1 METRDFHVSGR
12 TFVRVYHNVQALNIG
27 TAIFKSRAGLEA
39 ILPHQIRFTLTEWKN
54 FQTILP
60 TLVQEAT
67 DIHRAIISGKH
78 HPPILK
84 ESRHVLSSRSM
95 VNLSVTRSATE
106 GTYVFLF
113 VGSYDRHETGDI
125 IPSLLRGVNLTFEE
139 IVALSETNKIIEK
152 YIADQLS
159 TTKLITLRG
168 VADVLRTQNFIS
180 TFYSDGL
187 KRVRL
192 LLEKPEVPNG
202 TAAAAATAAVS
213 PTITHAS
220 KARYDTIVEENLED
234 ITASPPPPP
243 SPSPPQEL
251 DVQIEKTRENHGN
264 DNVPSSSSSS
274 PPPYSM

>member
-78 HPPILK
+78 HSPILK

-202 TAAAAATAAVS
+202 TAAAAVS

-220 KARYDTIVEENLED
+220 KARYDTIVEENLD

-251 DVQIEKTRENHGN
+251 DVQIEKTRENHGD
-264 DNVPSSSSSS
+264 DNVPSSSS

>member
-1 METRDFHVSGR
+1 METRDSHVSGR

-39 ILPHQIRFTLTEWKN
+39 ILPNQIRFTLTEWKT

-67 DIHRAIISGKH
+67 NIHRAIISGRH

-95 VNLSVTRSATE
+95 INLSVTRSATE

-113 VGSYDRHETGDI
+113 VGPYDRHETGDI

-159 TTKLITLRG
+159 VTKVITLRG
-168 VADVLRTQNFIS
+168 VEDVLRTQNFIS

-187 KRVRL
+187 NRVRL
-192 LLEKPEVPNG
+192 LLEKPEVSNG
-202 TAAAAATAAVS
+202 TATATS
-213 PTITHAS
+213 NTIPTITHAS
-220 KARYDTIVEENLED
+220 KARYNTIVEENLD
-234 ITASPPPPP
+234 VTTTPPPPP
-243 SPSPPQEL
+243 PPPLQEL
-251 DVQIEKTRENHGN
+251 DVQIEEIRENID
-264 DNVPSSSSSS
+264 DNAPSSTC
-274 PPPYSM
+274 PTTCSM

>member
-192 LLEKPEVPNG
+192 LLEKPKVPNG
-202 TAAAAATAAVS
+202 PAAAAATAAVS